1 MRDGSVSSFPRGTKA
16 VLFLFLFLLLFVVVV
31 VFFFE
36 SGSRTPTEE
45 ETKNRFYNERV
56 REAPPASLSS
66 HQSNNAQFTDQRG
79 SYLRFEPTDKNENNL
94 YVNVVFSKKGSK
106 RSGDVHKCT
115 QVNHVVF
122 GRVSLT
128 TTKKPF
134 AVGEGERTIEY
145 FKDDVIRIQP
155 HVPHIYEFKEDT
167 IFTEKW
173 EHEDGS
179 PCEFKAWLY
188 EPFRS
193 RISSASLVRTL

>member
-1 MRDGSVSSFPRGTKA
+1 MRDGSSKATA
-16 VLFLFLFLLLFVVVV
+16 VLFLFLLFVFFFFFF
-31 VFFFE
+31 FFFE
-36 SGSRTPTEE
+36 SGSRTSILEEEE

-66 HQSNNAQFTDQRG
+66 QSNAQFTDQRG

-115 QVNHVVF
+115 QVNNVVF

-167 IFTEKW
+167 IFTENW

>member
-1 MRDGSVSSFPRGTKA
+1 MRDGSSKATA
-16 VLFLFLFLLLFVVVV
+16 VLFLFLLFVFFFFF
-31 VFFFE
+31 FFFE
-36 SGSRTPTEE
+36 SGSRTSILEEEE

-66 HQSNNAQFTDQRG
+66 HQSNAQFTDQRG

-167 IFTEKW
+167 IFTENW

>member
-1 MRDGSVSSFPRGTKA
+1 MRDGSSFPRATA
-16 VLFLFLFLLLFVVVV
+16 VLFLFLLFV

-36 SGSRTPTEE
+36 SGSRTSIIEE
-45 ETKNRFYNERV
+45 EEENENRFYNERV

-66 HQSNNAQFTDQRG
+66 QSNAQFTDQRG

-94 YVNVVFSKKGSK
+94 YVNVVFSKKGFK

-155 HVPHIYEFKEDT
+155 HVPHIYEFKDDT
-167 IFTEKW
+167 APTLTTTASKGDLFTFRYNGAKW
-173 EHEDGS
+173 LEVGRNQN
-179 PCEFKAWLY
+179 L
-188 EPFRS
+188 
-193 RISSASLVRTL
+193 TLS

>member
-1 MRDGSVSSFPRGTKA
+1 MRDGSVSSFPRATKA
-16 VLFLFLFLLLFVVVV
+16 VLFLFLFLLFFVVVV

-36 SGSRTPTEE
+36 SGSRTSTEE